1 MVDVAV
7 ENQATDRAH
16 WIGQKSK
23 VLVLKMTCKNTIEE
37 KIIKIQ
43 ESKKS
48 LANDILS
55 GDNVQLSKMNKEDFL
70 SLFD

>member
-1 MVDVAV
+1 
-7 ENQATDRAH
+7 
-16 WIGQKSK
+16 
-23 VLVLKMTCKNTIEE
+23 MTCKNTIEE